1 MVYNDCSQV
10 SLLYLRYIKSRKKTG
25 IIMTIQNG
33 DFIRVSY
40 TGKNDGRVFDT
51 TDEETAKGNGI
62 YNEKGKYG
70 GDVIIVGAGH
80 TVAGLDEDFAGKEA
94 GYTGSVTIP
103 PEKAFGVRNPELIE
117 TIPITKF
124 EQKPQVG
131 MPVQVDG
138 RPGMIIRAIG
148 RMVQVDFNRFLAG
161 QTVTYDYEIKEKIE
175 DNESKVKGLLGLYIG
190 KDFTVEIN
198 DQKATLEI
206 EPELTYNQRW
216 LMSKRQI
223 AKEIIDNTDIKEIVY
238 LERYNKDVLEPKA
251 KE

>member
-1 MVYNDCSQV
+1 
-10 SLLYLRYIKSRKKTG
+10 
-25 IIMTIQNG
+25 MTIQNG

-40 TGKNDGRVFDT
+40 TGKNDDRIFDT
-51 TDEETAKGNGI
+51 TDEEIAKANNI

-80 TVAGLDEDFAGKEA
+80 TVAGLDEDFIGKDA
-94 GYTGSVTIP
+94 GYTGSVTVP

-124 EQKPQVG
+124 EQRPQMG

-138 RPGMIIRAIG
+138 RQGIVIRAIG
-148 RMVQVDFNRFLAG
+148 RMAQVDFNRFLAG
-161 QTVTYDYEIKEKIE
+161 QTIVYDYEIKEKIE
-175 DNESKVKGLLGLYIG
+175 DNEGKVRGLLGLYIG
-190 KDFTVEIN
+190 KEFSIEIN
-198 DQKATLEI
+198 DQKATVEI

-223 AKEIIDNTDIKEIVY
+223 AKEIIDNTDINEVVY
-238 LERYNKDVLEPKA
+238 LERYNKDVLAPKA
-251 KE
+251 QE

>member
-1 MVYNDCSQV
+1 
-10 SLLYLRYIKSRKKTG
+10 
-25 IIMTIQNG
+25 MTIQNG

-40 TGKNDGRVFDT
+40 TGKNEDRIFDT
-51 TDEETAKGNGI
+51 TDEEIAKANGI

-80 TVAGLDEDFAGKEA
+80 TVAGLDEDFVGKEA

-103 PEKAFGVRNPELIE
+103 PEKAFGIRNPELIE

-124 EQKPQVG
+124 EQKPQLG

-138 RPGMIIRAIG
+138 RPGVVIRAIG

-175 DNESKVKGLLGLYIG
+175 DNEGKVKGLLGLYIG
-190 KDFTVEIN
+190 KDFSIEIN

-223 AKEIIDNTDIKEIVY
+223 AKEIIDNTDIKEVVY
-238 LERYNKDVLEPKA
+238 LERYNKDVLAPKA
-251 KE
+251 PE

>member
-1 MVYNDCSQV
+1 
-10 SLLYLRYIKSRKKTG
+10 
-25 IIMTIQNG
+25 MTIQNG

-40 TGKNDGRVFDT
+40 TGKNDDHVFDT
-51 TDEETAKGNGI
+51 TDEEIAKANNI

-80 TVAGLDEDFAGKEA
+80 TIAGLDEDFVGKEA
-94 GYTGSVTIP
+94 GYTGSVTVS

-138 RPGMIIRAIG
+138 RQGVVIRAIG

-175 DNESKVKGLLGLYIG
+175 DNEGKVKGLLGLYIG
-190 KDFTVEIN
+190 KDFSVDIN

-223 AKEIIDNTDIKEIVY
+223 AKEIIDNTDIKEVVY
-238 LERYNKDVLEPKA
+238 LERYNKDVLAPKA
-251 KE
+251 HE

>member
-1 MVYNDCSQV
+1 
-10 SLLYLRYIKSRKKTG
+10 
-25 IIMTIQNG
+25 MTIQNG

-40 TGKNDGRVFDT
+40 TGKNEDRIFDT
-51 TDEETAKGNGI
+51 TDEEIAKANGI

-80 TVAGLDEDFAGKEA
+80 TVAGLDEDLVGKDA
-94 GYTGSVTIP
+94 GYTGSVTVP

-124 EQKPQVG
+124 EQKPQLG

-138 RPGMIIRAIG
+138 RPGVVIRAIG

-175 DNESKVKGLLGLYIG
+175 DNEGKVRGLLGLYIG
-190 KDFTVEIN
+190 KDFSIEIN

-223 AKEIIDNTDIKEIVY
+223 AKEIIDNTDIREIVY
-238 LERYNKDVLEPKA
+238 LERYNKDVLAPKA
-251 KE
+251 QE

>member
-1 MVYNDCSQV
+1 
-10 SLLYLRYIKSRKKTG
+10 
-25 IIMTIQNG
+25 MTIQNG

-40 TGKNDGRVFDT
+40 TGKNEDRIFDT
-51 TDEETAKGNGI
+51 TDEEIAKANGI

-80 TVAGLDEDFAGKEA
+80 TVAGLDEDFVGKEA
-94 GYTGSVTIP
+94 GYTGSVTVP

-117 TIPITKF
+117 TIPMTKF

-131 MPVQVDG
+131 MRVQVDG
-138 RPGMIIRAIG
+138 RQGLVIRAIG

-161 QTVTYDYEIKEKIE
+161 QTIVYDYEIKEKIE
-175 DNESKVKGLLGLYIG
+175 DNEGKVKGLLGLYIG
-190 KDFTVEIN
+190 KDFSVEIN

-238 LERYNKDVLEPKA
+238 LERYNKDVLAPKA
-251 KE
+251 QE

>member
-1 MVYNDCSQV
+1 
-10 SLLYLRYIKSRKKTG
+10 
-25 IIMTIQNG
+25 MTIQKG

-40 TGKNDGRVFDT
+40 TGKNDDRVFDT
-51 TDEETAKGNGI
+51 TDEEVAKANDF

-70 GDVIIVGAGH
+70 GDVIIVGSGH
-80 TVAGLDEDFAGKEA
+80 TIAGLDEDLVGKEV
-94 GYTGSVTIP
+94 GYSGSVTIP
-103 PEKAFGVRNPELIE
+103 PEKAFGIRNPELIE

-138 RPGMIIRAIG
+138 RQGVVIRAIG

-175 DNESKVKGLLGLYIG
+175 DNEGKVKGILGLYIG
-190 KDFTVEIN
+190 KEFSVEIKDGIATVEI
-198 DQKATLEI
+198 
-206 EPELTYNQRW
+206 EPDLTFNQRW

-223 AKEIIDNTDIKEIVY
+223 AKELIDNTDIKEVVY
-238 LERYNKDVLEPKA
+238 LERYNKDVLVPKA
-251 KE
+251 PE